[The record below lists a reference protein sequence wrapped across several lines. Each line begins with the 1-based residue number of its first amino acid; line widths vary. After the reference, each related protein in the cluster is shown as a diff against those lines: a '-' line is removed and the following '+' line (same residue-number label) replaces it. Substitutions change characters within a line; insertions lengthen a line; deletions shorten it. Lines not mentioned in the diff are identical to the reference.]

1 MLGAGTV
8 VLIEIGRDHEKK
20 FCLTKAMVPAKENI
34 GEPPAKVLVW
44 TKPSSQSWCTAFWQ
58 GSQDVSPVISLY
70 YPNGCLS
77 KL

>member
-34 GEPPAKVLVW
+34 G
-44 TKPSSQSWCTAFWQ
+44 
-58 GSQDVSPVISLY
+58 
-70 YPNGCLS
+70 
-77 KL
+77 